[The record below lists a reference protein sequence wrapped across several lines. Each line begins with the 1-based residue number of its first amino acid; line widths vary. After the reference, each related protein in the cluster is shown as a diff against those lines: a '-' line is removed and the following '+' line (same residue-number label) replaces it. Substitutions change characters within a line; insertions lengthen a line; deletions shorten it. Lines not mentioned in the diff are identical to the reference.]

1 MSSTV
6 YRAVLSVAAKD
17 FHPSA
22 ERVLTFKIMLVS
34 SVTFELLKMGYHM
47 SKQV

>member
-6 YRAVLSVAAKD
+6 YRAVLSAKA

-47 SKQV
+47 SKQL